1 MTPSIEGTNV
11 KWWDKLIDKHGDT
24 DKVEAFV
31 ANKLGGLAEYDKV
44 TDEVEHNKALMD
56 SKEMTTENFICTVFS
71 LLNSD
76 R

>member
-1 MTPSIEGTNV
+1 MRRHKGV
-11 KWWDKLIDKHGDT
+11 KWWDELIDKHGDT
-24 DKVEAFV
+24 DKMEAFV
-31 ANKLGGLAEYDKV
+31 ANNLGDLAGYDKV

-56 SKEMTTENFICTVFS
+56 SKEMATENFICTVFS

>member
-1 MTPSIEGTNV
+1 M
-11 KWWDKLIDKHGDT
+11 
-24 DKVEAFV
+24 EAFV
-31 ANKLGGLAEYDKV
+31 ANNLGDLAGYDKV